1 MRSKINILF
10 GPQEP
15 LLATVKRRKLASP
28 KPSGEG
34 GGDTLEDGRR
44 RGRQRTASKTGHHC
58 PCRNYPQEPRAKKA
72 GGGSLVPRRP
82 NRSRDWSELIGPLV
96 QRRHT
101 GLRSFLLRGGLR
113 LKRMRASVLIRF
125 PWHEFY
131 YWFIFIF
138 FAWQTKLLLCEGRRT
153 IGSLTQNKL
162 CDYVAVK
169 VRYLVG
175 VLSPV
180 SHEGLHQGCQW
191 QQAYRLENV
200 CDTNALSLL
209 SLFSHL
215 AYM

>member
-1 MRSKINILF
+1 MAKGPPTTWCGARSTSFLVHRNLF
-10 GPQEP
+10 WQLSRDGNLHLQNH
-15 LLATVKRRKLASP
+15 RGR
-28 KPSGEG
+28 G

-180 SHEGLHQGCQW
+180 SHEGLH
-191 QQAYRLENV
+191 
-200 CDTNALSLL
+200 
-209 SLFSHL
+209 
-215 AYM
+215 